1 MAAVAPHNWMPPG
14 KQPWYFVA
22 ITLKT
27 TNNSVIITPDHPLIL
42 DNTPLSMLFI
52 SSYHQS
58 YGINVPK
65 THPRGS
71 CRGSSY
77 LLWLSI
83 SFGATT
89 SVDRWYLAH
98 KLTTTKH
105 GRIFTVPSNLFHSK
119 WLQWHKIVEQNG
131 PTVSSSIILVSPRC
145 RLFTFILIQKL
156 HEPTRLLKAHSFRT
170 ETWIFIACQLASI
183 DNEFTRTQ
191 HNISED
197 FSFSQSILD
206 WTTSKNC
213 CIRLPLRVRL

>member
-1 MAAVAPHNWMPPG
+1 MGLYKLRKVDREIPKRANTTKISTPVMAAVAPHNWMPPC

-71 CRGSSY
+71 SRGSSY

-145 RLFTFILIQKL
+145 RLTINLRLDNIQ
-156 HEPTRLLKAHSFRT
+156 
-170 ETWIFIACQLASI
+170 
-183 DNEFTRTQ
+183 
-191 HNISED
+191 
-197 FSFSQSILD
+197 
-206 WTTSKNC
+206 NC
-213 CIRLPLRVRL
+213 CIWLPLRVRL

>member
-1 MAAVAPHNWMPPG
+1 MGLYKLRKVDREIPKRANTTKISTPVMAAVAPHNWMPPC

-22 ITLKT
+22 ITLTT

-71 CRGSSY
+71 SRGSSY

-105 GRIFTVPSNLFHSK
+105 GRIFTN
-119 WLQWHKIVEQNG
+119 
-131 PTVSSSIILVSPRC
+131 
-145 RLFTFILIQKL
+145 
-156 HEPTRLLKAHSFRT
+156 TRAGGRKKKTTLN
-170 ETWIFIACQLASI
+170 QSI
-183 DNEFTRTQ
+183 DWLLTRYSWVATRTLK
-191 HNISED
+191 S
-197 FSFSQSILD
+197 S
-206 WTTSKNC
+206 W
-213 CIRLPLRVRL
+213 